1 METAWRAIL
10 VRGFHWYDALDIIA
24 VALLVYYAL
33 THVRGTRAV
42 QMMVGIFALLAANFA
57 AGWFHMASTQ
67 RMLQNVLFYIPFAV
81 IVLFR
86 DTIRRALASLGGIFF
101 GQKIVRRT
109 AAHCSEEVSRAC
121 FALAGR
127 RHGALI
133 VLEQTQGLKNFA
145 ESGVSIGAEASADL
159 LMTIFY
165 PGTPLH
171 DGAVIISEGQI
182 AAAGCFLPLTAQ
194 PLPMELGTRHRA
206 AAGITETTD
215 ALCVVVS
222 EERGTV
228 TLVREGEFEPMETEA
243 QLKTWLCA
251 NLSGG
256 KKGAIETPAA
266 AS

>member
-57 AGWFHMASTQ
+57 AGWLHMTSTQ

-86 DTIRRALASLGGIFF
+86 DTIRRALATLGGIFF

-145 ESGVSIGAEASADL
+145 ESGVFIGAEASADL

-228 TLVREGEFEPMETEA
+228 TLVKEGEFEPMETEA

-251 NLSGG
+251 NLSGE
-256 KKGAIETPAA
+256 KRCD
-266 AS
+266 